1 MTALMASTE
10 ARAALWIGAGDS
22 LVSCRIAGAISQMH
36 LDECACA
43 LIDTLAHRHGL
54 SNAPAFPEIDL
65 DESTVFDETAS
76 GPFETLVRP
85 AMAGGRCVGG
95 LALIDPRPG
104 MGESMVDGA
113 ALALAVVLESR
124 IVARR
129 LADASDR
136 LEEISEVGRI
146 FADMGEQE
154 RTMSRILELAIRSS
168 GAETGAILQR
178 VRSGDLVA
186 TGMPLKTLASIRF
199 RSGESILDRALDA
212 KEEIL
217 LGTEDLGREL
227 DIGASPLII
236 ETLGVFLLIHEEKR
250 YGALILINIPSA
262 LMGET
267 AFRAMLSTIA
277 RLAAAALTTEER
289 QAERIEQELVKSELA
304 SARQIQ
310 QSLLPQVMPSLGGI
324 EVAGLWKPS
333 RTVGGDYFDVFPLGD
348 DRLGVMIADVSGKGI
363 PAGLLMAVSR
373 SYLRM
378 IADDCRDSPSA
389 AFARINARLCGEMA
403 SNRFITAN
411 YLILDL
417 ATRTG
422 KMANA
427 GHHEP
432 LLIDA
437 DGRGDVLTCSAHGGG
452 LPLGIMENGH
462 YEDEVFPLAKGTT
475 LLLYTDGLIETRN
488 ERGGLLGLAGLIRFL
503 GEIGDRHPADQLDAL
518 WEKSI
523 RFSGDGVPE
532 DDWTAVVVKL

>member
-1 MTALMASTE
+1 MTELLTSTG

-36 LDECACA
+36 LDERACE

-54 SNAPAFPEIDL
+54 SNAPSFPEIDL

-95 LALIDPRPG
+95 FALIDTSPG
-104 MGESMVDGA
+104 MDESMVDGA
-113 ALALAVVLESR
+113 ALALAVALESR
-124 IVARR
+124 IMTRR

-168 GAETGAILQR
+168 SAETGAILQR
-178 VRSGDLVA
+178 GRTGDLVA
-186 TGMPLKTLASIRF
+186 TGMPLKTLAAIRF
-199 RSGESILDRALDA
+199 RSGESILDRALDT

-217 LGTEDLGREL
+217 LDAEDLGREL
-227 DIGASPLII
+227 EIGASPLVI

-250 YGALILINIPSA
+250 YGALILINIASA

-289 QAERIEQELVKSELA
+289 QAERLEQELVKSELA
-304 SARQIQ
+304 AARQIQ
-310 QSLLPQVMPSLGGI
+310 QSLLPQVMPRLGGI

-437 DGRGDVLTCSAHGGG
+437 EGRGDVLACSAGGGG
-452 LPLGIMENGH
+452 LPLGIMEDGQ
-462 YEDEVFPLAKGTT
+462 YEDEVFPLEKGTT

-488 ERGGLLGLAGLIRFL
+488 ERGGLLGLGGLIRFL
-503 GEIGDRHPADQLDAL
+503 GEIGDRHPVDQLDAL
-518 WEKSI
+518 WEKTI

-532 DDWTAVVVKL
+532 DDWTAVAVKL